1 MEIKSKKIEL
11 IEIEKIISNPKNAN
25 VHSNEQ
31 IDRLVKLIE
40 FQGFRNPLVVSNRS
54 GFLIAGHGRLEAA
67 KKMGLKKL
75 PVIYQD
81 FNSEAQEYAY
91 LISDNEIARWAK
103 LDEEKLKI
111 ELIRLDESGDDF
123 GDIELLGLDGLDL
136 FAMSDLD
143 MNDEEKD
150 KDWKVVI
157 AVADEDEAKLI
168 KEKVFSLGLIGEIK

>member
-103 LDEEKLKI
+103 LDEEELKI